1 MNANI
6 IYDVINYKDGF
17 GKVICLEFINKDR
30 KVVKKITDDYYE
42 EYKRDTNGIVS
53 EYKDS
58 TGYRYKIKKSIKDIN
73 KEFSNNIKSFL
84 RDLK

>member
-1 MNANI
+1 MNSNI
-6 IYDVINYKDGF
+6 ICDVINYKDDF

-42 EYKRDTNGIVS
+42 EYKRDINGIVS

-84 RDLK
+84 GDLK